1 MNKYFIALCG
11 GSGKTTI
18 YTKFPNF
25 FLDIDDFMWNF
36 DNHNRKNDLLTYFEN
51 DDADNIF
58 KLYRNEMQNNP
69 LLRNDPRII
78 LGHHPHDAKDLDR
91 ICLDVIRPNN
101 KLHLQNIKDR
111 TAAAKQFS
119 INGWNDLTLHN
130 PHQFDD
136 YNELETILLNHL
148 YADTRYGL
156 PLTSLYFI

>member
-1 MNKYFIALCG
+1 MNKYLIALCG

-18 YTKFPNF
+18 CTKFPNF

-36 DNHNRKNDLLTYFEN
+36 DNQTRKNDLLAYEEN
-51 DDADNIF
+51 DDIDNIIN
-58 KLYRNEMQNNP
+58 LYRNEMQNNP

-78 LGHHPHDAKDLDR
+78 LGHHPNNAKDLDR

-101 KLHLQNIKDR
+101 KLHLQSIKDR
-111 TAAAKQFS
+111 TARLKRHN
-119 INGWNDLTLHN
+119 IYGWNDLTLHN

-148 YADTRYGL
+148 HSVKLKDAEA
-156 PLTSLYFI
+156 S

>member
-1 MNKYFIALCG
+1 MNKYLIALCG

-18 YTKFPNF
+18 CTKFPNF

-36 DNHNRKNDLLTYFEN
+36 DNQNRKNDLLAYEEN
-51 DDADNIF
+51 DDIDNII
-58 KLYRNEMQNNP
+58 KLYHNEMLNNP

-78 LGHHPHDAKDLDR
+78 LGHQPADAKDLDR

-119 INGWNDLTLHN
+119 INGWNDLTQYN

-136 YNELETILLNHL
+136 FNELETILLNH
-148 YADTRYGL
+148 ADKHFYI
-156 PLTSLYFI
+156 S

>member
-25 FLDIDDFMWNF
+25 FFDIDDFMWNF
-36 DNHNRKNDLLTYFEN
+36 DNQIRKNDLLTYVEN
-51 DDADNIF
+51 DDIVNIS
-58 KLYRNEMQNNP
+58 KLYRYEMQNNP

-78 LGHHPHDAKDLDR
+78 LGHHPDNAKDLDR
-91 ICLDVIRPNN
+91 ICLDVLRPNK

-111 TAAAKQFS
+111 TVVVKQFS
-119 INGWNDLTLHN
+119 INGWNDITQYN

-136 YNELETILLNHL
+136 FNELETILLNH
-148 YADTRYGL
+148 AE
-156 PLTSLYFI
+156 YFLI

>member
-36 DNHNRKNDLLTYFEN
+36 DNHIRKNDLLTYVEN
-51 DDADNIF
+51 DDIDNIS

-78 LGHHPHDAKDLDR
+78 LGHHPDNAKDLDR

-111 TAAAKQFS
+111 TAVVKQFS
-119 INGWNDLTLHN
+119 INGWNDLTQYN

-136 YNELETILLNHL
+136 FNELETILLNHAE
-148 YADTRYGL
+148 YR
-156 PLTSLYFI
+156 FIK

>member
-1 MNKYFIALCG
+1 MNKYLIALCG

-18 YTKFPNF
+18 CTKFPNF

-36 DNHNRKNDLLTYFEN
+36 DNQNRKNDLLTYEEN
-51 DDADNIF
+51 DDIDNII

-78 LGHHPHDAKDLDR
+78 LGHHPHNATDLDR

-111 TAAAKQFS
+111 TAGAKWHN

-136 YNELETILLNHL
+136 FNELETILLNH
-148 YADTRYGL
+148 ADKHFYI
-156 PLTSLYFI
+156 S